1 MLAPFGQSATSIF
14 WSLGGLHARALAKP
28 LWPQMRQ
35 VTMIGTPCNAN
46 NNPTNAGWMRRL
58 FSGES
63 PAFDA
68 ALSAADG
75 GVSGG
80 GRSKTLATLAG
91 PLGRE
96 ASGEIKSGSMRKTF
110 SQQSHGVAFAVVVD
124 MLHTRP
130 TTLAGFGCGAFR

>member
-80 GRSKTLATLAG
+80 
-91 PLGRE
+91 
-96 ASGEIKSGSMRKTF
+96 EIKSGSMRKTF
-110 SQQSHGVAFAVVVD
+110 SQQSYGVTFAVVVVD